1 MSQQV
6 TIKLTDVRLTQ
17 TTDTVQVTRT
27 VPEVVIA
34 GISGPA
40 GPTWA
45 GKYGSF
51 YTTATQ
57 TPAQI
62 NVAQAI
68 TFDGTY
74 TSSGISITSNSRVTL
89 PTVGTYTMT
98 VVAQL
103 SNLSNSTETARFW
116 LRLNG
121 NDYPYSTTTCAVPKE
136 KSQGVPHDSLVTLT
150 FVGTSTTT
158 NDYVEI
164 FWQSSS
170 TSLTLK
176 AEAVST
182 SPPYPASPSVILGI
196 TQVA

>member
-6 TIKLTDVRLTQ
+6 TLKLTNVTLTQ
-17 TTDTVQVTRT
+17 TSDTVQVTRT

-34 GISGPA
+34 GVSGPA

-51 YTTATQ
+51 YASATQ
-57 TPAQI
+57 TPAQVD
-62 NVAQAI
+62 VAQAV
-68 TFDGTY
+68 TFNGTY
-74 TSSGISITSNSRVTL
+74 SASGISMVDSSKVTL

-98 VVAQL
+98 VVLQL

-116 LRLNG
+116 LRLNN
-121 NDYPYSTTTCAVPKE
+121 NDYPNSTTTCAVPKE

-158 NDYVEI
+158 NDYVQI
-164 FWQSSS
+164 FWES
-170 TSLTLK
+170 TSTLLTLK
-176 AEAVST
+176 AEAIST
-182 SPPYPASPSVILGI
+182 SPPYPASPSAILGI

>member
-6 TIKLTDVRLTQ
+6 TLKLTNVTLTQ

-27 VPEVVIA
+27 VPEVVIS
-34 GISGPA
+34 GVSGPV
-40 GPTWA
+40 GPSWA

-51 YTTATQ
+51 YASATQ
-57 TPAQI
+57 TPAEV
-62 NVAQAI
+62 NVAQAV
-68 TFDGTY
+68 TFNGTY
-74 TSSGISITSNSRVTL
+74 SASGISMVDSSKVTL

-98 VVAQL
+98 VVLQL

-116 LRLNG
+116 LRLNN
-121 NDYPYSTTTCAVPKE
+121 NDYSNSTTTCAVPKE

-150 FVGTSTTT
+150 FVGTSTAP
-158 NDYVEI
+158 NDYVQI

-170 TSLTLK
+170 TLLTLK
-176 AEAVST
+176 AEAIST
-182 SPPYPASPSVILGI
+182 SPPYPASPSAILGI